1 MRHSNN
7 SSNRALRRLK
17 AHRRRDNNRLALHP
31 SKDSTRVYMKQ
42 DRRMMRK
49 SASVLLGLFALSAL
63 NACSKG
69 DNASA
74 AETAKAETM
83 VVGPENISV
92 VTNGSIM
99 TGPSIS
105 GTLEPDREAVLRA
118 QVSGSVLQTYADQG
132 QAVNA
137 GTVLARL
144 DASGIQDAYFSS
156 RAALVAARNA
166 ADVAAKD
173 LARNEKLLTAG
184 AIAERDIDQSR
195 RTSIAAQ
202 AALEDA
208 KSRLASAE
216 KTYRSTTVTAPF
228 NGIVSERPV
237 SAGDVVQPGTAL
249 FTVVDPSSMRLEA
262 SVPAEQLA
270 SIRIG
275 VPVSFT
281 VSGYPGRLF
290 VGRITRIN
298 PTADPTTRQVR
309 IYVSIPN
316 EGRALVAG
324 LFANGRMSTATK
336 MGMVV
341 PQSAVDVRGS
351 IPSVIRVKQ
360 GKAEKVTVKIGL
372 TDKTSETL
380 EILSGLQPGDTLLLG
395 AALGITPGTP
405 VRISAPTAGSTAN
418 SVKGS

>member
-1 MRHSNN
+1 
-7 SSNRALRRLK
+7 
-17 AHRRRDNNRLALHP
+17 
-31 SKDSTRVYMKQ
+31 MKL
-42 DRRMMRK
+42 DRSISRK
-49 SASVLLGLFALSAL
+49 SAAVLLGLSVLTALY
-63 NACSKG
+63 ACSKG
-69 DNASA
+69 DKASA

-83 VVGPENISV
+83 VVGPENITV
-92 VTNGSIM
+92 AANGSIM

-137 GTVLARL
+137 GAVLARI
-144 DASGIQDAYFSS
+144 DASGIQDAYTSA
-156 RAALVAARNA
+156 RAGLVSARNA

-173 LARNEKLLTAG
+173 LARNEKLLAAG

-195 RTSIAAQ
+195 RASIAAQ

-208 KSRLASAE
+208 NSRLATAE
-216 KTYRSTTVTAPF
+216 KAYRSTTVTAPF
-228 NGIVSERPV
+228 SGVVSERPV

-275 VPVSFT
+275 VPVNFT
-281 VSGYPGRLF
+281 VSGYPGRQF

-316 EGRALVAG
+316 EGRALVGG

-336 MGMVV
+336 MGLVV

-351 IPSVIRVKQ
+351 IPSVMRVKQ
-360 GKAEKVTVKIGL
+360 GKAEKVQVQIGL
-372 TDKTSETL
+372 TDKTSETI
-380 EILSGLQPGDTLLLG
+380 EVLSGLQPGDTLLLG
-395 AALGITPGTP
+395 AALGITPGTL
-405 VRISAPTAGSTAN
+405 VRIAAPTASPAAN
-418 SVKGS
+418 SGRGS

>member
-1 MRHSNN
+1 MKP
-7 SSNRALRRLK
+7 NR
-17 AHRRRDNNRLALHP
+17 NI
-31 SKDSTRVYMKQ
+31 S
-42 DRRMMRK
+42 RK
-49 SASVLLGLFALSAL
+49 SAAVLLGLSAMTVV
-63 NACSKG
+63 NACSKS
-69 DNASA
+69 DKVSA
-74 AETAKAETM
+74 AETAKLETM
-83 VVGPENISV
+83 VVGPENITV
-92 VTNGSIM
+92 AANGSIM

-137 GTVLARL
+137 GTVLARI
-144 DASGIQDAYFSS
+144 DASGIQDAYTSA
-156 RAALVAARNA
+156 RAGLVSARNA

-173 LARNEKLLTAG
+173 LARNEKLLAAG

-195 RTSIAAQ
+195 RASIAAQ

-208 KSRLASAE
+208 NSRLATAE
-216 KTYRSTTVTAPF
+216 KAYRSTTVTAPF
-228 NGIVSERPV
+228 SGVVSERPV

-275 VPVSFT
+275 VPVNFT
-281 VSGYPGRLF
+281 VSGYPGRQF

-316 EGRALVAG
+316 EGRALVGG

-336 MGMVV
+336 LGLVV

-351 IPSVIRVKQ
+351 IPSVMRVKQ
-360 GKAEKVTVKIGL
+360 GKAEKVQVQIGL
-372 TDKTSETL
+372 TDKTSETI
-380 EILSGLQPGDTLLLG
+380 EVLSGLQPGDTLLLG
-395 AALGITPGTP
+395 AAQGITPGTLIR
-405 VRISAPTAGSTAN
+405 VSAPTGSPPAN
-418 SVKGS
+418 SGRGI

>member
-1 MRHSNN
+1 MKL
-7 SSNRALRRLK
+7 NR
-17 AHRRRDNNRLALHP
+17 
-31 SKDSTRVYMKQ
+31 SIS
-42 DRRMMRK
+42 RK
-49 SASVLLGLFALSAL
+49 SAALLLGLSALTAL

-83 VVGPENISV
+83 VVGPENITV
-92 VTNGSIM
+92 AANGSIM

-137 GTVLARL
+137 GTVLARI
-144 DASGIQDAYFSS
+144 DASGIQDAYTSA
-156 RAALVAARNA
+156 RAGLVSARNA

-195 RTSIAAQ
+195 RASIAAQ

-208 KSRLASAE
+208 NSRLATAE
-216 KTYRSTTVTAPF
+216 KAYRSTTVTAPF
-228 NGIVSERPV
+228 SGVVSERPV

-275 VPVSFT
+275 VTVDFT
-281 VSGYPGRLF
+281 VSGYPGRQF

-316 EGRALVAG
+316 EGRALVGG

-336 MGMVV
+336 MGLVV

-351 IPSVIRVKQ
+351 IPSVMRVKQ
-360 GKAEKVTVKIGL
+360 GKAEKVQVQIGL
-372 TDKTSETL
+372 TDKTSETI
-380 EILSGLQPGDTLLLG
+380 EVLSGLQPGDTLLLG

-405 VRISAPTAGSTAN
+405 IKISAPTASTAAN
-418 SVKGS
+418 SVRGN

>member
-1 MRHSNN
+1 MKRD
-7 SSNRALRRLK
+7 RTILK
-17 AHRRRDNNRLALHP
+17 
-31 SKDSTRVYMKQ
+31 T
-42 DRRMMRK
+42 
-49 SASVLLGLFALSAL
+49 SAAVLLSLSAL
-63 NACSKG
+63 AVNACSKG
-69 DNASA
+69 DKASA
-74 AETAKAETM
+74 SETTKTETM
-83 VVGPENISV
+83 IVGAENIAIAA
-92 VTNGSIM
+92 NGSIM

-118 QVSGSVLQTYADQG
+118 QVTGSVLQTYADQG

-137 GTVLARL
+137 GTVLARI
-144 DASGIQDAYFSS
+144 DASGIQDAYNSA
-156 RAALVAARNA
+156 RAGLVSARNA
-166 ADVAAKD
+166 ADVAARD
-173 LARNEKLLTAG
+173 QARNEKLLAAG

-195 RTSIAAQ
+195 RASIAAQ

-208 KSRLASAE
+208 NSRLASAE
-216 KTYRSTTVTAPF
+216 KSYRSTTVTSPF

-275 VPVSFT
+275 VPVDFT
-281 VSGYPGRLF
+281 VSGYPGRQF

-316 EGRALVAG
+316 EGRALVGG

-336 MGMVV
+336 LGLVV

-351 IPSVIRVKQ
+351 IPSVIRVRQ
-360 GKAEKVTVKIGL
+360 GKAEKVPVKIGL
-372 TDKTSETL
+372 TDKTSETI
-380 EILSGLQPGDTLLLG
+380 EVLSGIQPGDTLLMG
-395 AALGITPGTP
+395 AAMGITPGTP
-405 VRISAPTAGSTAN
+405 VKISAPSAGTAAN
-418 SVKGS
+418 SVRGN

>member
-1 MRHSNN
+1 
-7 SSNRALRRLK
+7 
-17 AHRRRDNNRLALHP
+17 
-31 SKDSTRVYMKQ
+31 
-42 DRRMMRK
+42 MRK
-49 SASVLLGLFALSAL
+49 SAAILLSFSALAVL

-83 VVGPENISV
+83 VVGPENIAV
-92 VTNGSIM
+92 AANGSIM

-118 QVSGSVLQTYADQG
+118 QVSGSVLQTHADQG

-137 GTVLARL
+137 GTVLARI
-144 DASGIQDAYFSS
+144 DASGIQDAYTSA
-156 RAALVAARNA
+156 RAGLVSARNA

-173 LARNEKLLTAG
+173 LARNEKLLAAG

-195 RTSIAAQ
+195 RASIAAQ

-208 KSRLASAE
+208 NSRLATAE
-216 KTYRSTTVTAPF
+216 KAYRSTTVTSPF
-228 NGIVSERPV
+228 AGVVSERPV
-237 SAGDVVQPGTAL
+237 SSGDVVQPGTAL

-275 VPVSFT
+275 VPVDFT
-281 VSGYPGRLF
+281 VSGYPGRQF

-316 EGRALVAG
+316 EGRSLVGG
-324 LFANGRMSTATK
+324 LFATGRMSTATK
-336 MGMVV
+336 MGLVV

-351 IPSVIRVKQ
+351 IPSVMRVRQ
-360 GKAEKVTVKIGL
+360 GKAEKVPVKIGL
-372 TDKTSETL
+372 TDKTSETI
-380 EILSGLQPGDTLLLG
+380 EVLSGLQPGDTLLMG
-395 AALGITPGTP
+395 AAMGITPGTP
-405 VRISAPTAGSTAN
+405 VKISAPTADPAAN
-418 SVKGS
+418 SGKGS

>member
-1 MRHSNN
+1 
-7 SSNRALRRLK
+7 
-17 AHRRRDNNRLALHP
+17 
-31 SKDSTRVYMKQ
+31 MKL
-42 DRRMMRK
+42 DRSILRK
-49 SASVLLGLFALSAL
+49 SGAVLLSLSAL
-63 NACSKG
+63 AGVNACSKG
-69 DNASA
+69 DKASA

-83 VVGPENISV
+83 VVGPENIAV
-92 VTNGSIM
+92 AANGSIM

-137 GTVLARL
+137 GTVLARI
-144 DASGIQDAYFSS
+144 DATGIQDAYASA
-156 RAALVAARNA
+156 RAGLVSARNA

-173 LARNEKLLTAG
+173 LDRNEKLLAAG

-208 KSRLASAE
+208 NSRLASAE
-216 KTYRSTTVTAPF
+216 KAYRSTTVTAPF
-228 NGIVSERPV
+228 SGVVSERPV
-237 SAGDVVQPGTAL
+237 SAGDVVQPGSAL

-275 VPVSFT
+275 VPVDFT
-281 VSGYPGRLF
+281 VSGYPGRQF

-316 EGRALVAG
+316 EGRALIGG

-336 MGMVV
+336 MGLVV
-341 PQSAVDVRGS
+341 PASAVDVHGTT
-351 IPSVIRVKQ
+351 PSVMRVKQ
-360 GKAEKVTVKIGL
+360 GKVEKVQVQIGL
-372 TDKTSETL
+372 TDKTSETI
-380 EILSGLQPGDTLLLG
+380 EVLSGLQAGDTLLLG
-395 AALGITPGTP
+395 AVQGITPGTLI
-405 VRISAPTAGSTAN
+405 RITALATQPAVNSGRGS
-418 SVKGS
+418 

>member
-1 MRHSNN
+1 MKR
-7 SSNRALRRLK
+7 NRNILRE
-17 AHRRRDNNRLALHP
+17 
-31 SKDSTRVYMKQ
+31 
-42 DRRMMRK
+42 
-49 SASVLLGLFALSAL
+49 SAAVLLSLSALAAL

-69 DNASA
+69 DKA
-74 AETAKAETM
+74 AAAAKTETM
-83 VVGPENISV
+83 VVGPENILV
-92 VTNGSIM
+92 AANGSIM

-132 QAVNA
+132 QAVNT
-137 GTVLARL
+137 GTVLARI
-144 DASGIQDAYFSS
+144 DATGIQDAYTSA
-156 RAALVAARNA
+156 RAGLVSARNA

-173 LARNEKLLTAG
+173 LARNETLLAAG

-195 RTSIAAQ
+195 RASIAAH

-208 KSRLASAE
+208 NSRLASAE
-216 KTYRSTTVTAPF
+216 KAYRSTTVTAPF
-228 NGIVSERPV
+228 SGVVSERPV

-275 VPVSFT
+275 VPVNFT
-281 VSGYPGRLF
+281 VSGYPGRQF

-316 EGRALVAG
+316 EGRSLVGG

-336 MGMVV
+336 MGLVV
-341 PQSAVDVRGS
+341 PQSAVDVRGT
-351 IPSVIRVKQ
+351 IPSVMRVKQ
-360 GKAEKVTVKIGL
+360 GKVEKVPVQIGL
-372 TDKTSETL
+372 TDKTSETI
-380 EILSGLQPGDTLLLG
+380 EVLSGLQAGDTLLLG
-395 AALGITPGTP
+395 AAQGITPGTLI
-405 VRISAPTAGSTAN
+405 RISAPTAGAAAN
-418 SVKGS
+418 SGRGS

>member
-1 MRHSNN
+1 
-7 SSNRALRRLK
+7 
-17 AHRRRDNNRLALHP
+17 
-31 SKDSTRVYMKQ
+31 MKQ
-42 DRRMMRK
+42 DRSILK
-49 SASVLLGLFALSAL
+49 KTAGVLLSLSAL
-63 NACSKG
+63 LAVNACSKG
-69 DNASA
+69 DKASA
-74 AETAKAETM
+74 SETTKMETM
-83 VVGPENISV
+83 VVGPENIAV
-92 VTNGSIM
+92 AANGSIM

-132 QAVNA
+132 QAVSP
-137 GTVLARL
+137 GTVLARI
-144 DASGIQDAYFSS
+144 DASGIQDAYTSA
-156 RAALVAARNA
+156 RAGLVSARNA

-208 KSRLASAE
+208 NSRLASAE
-216 KTYRSTTVTAPF
+216 KAYRSTTVTAPF
-228 NGIVSERPV
+228 GGVVSERPV

-275 VPVSFT
+275 VPVNFT
-281 VSGYPGRLF
+281 VSGYPGREF

-316 EGRALVAG
+316 EGRALVGG

-336 MGMVV
+336 MGLVV

-351 IPSVIRVKQ
+351 IPSVIRVRQ
-360 GKAEKVTVKIGL
+360 GKAEKVPVKIGL
-372 TDKTSETL
+372 TDKTSETI
-380 EILSGLQPGDTLLLG
+380 EVLSGIQPGDTLLMG
-395 AALGITPGTP
+395 AAMGITPGTP
-405 VRISAPTAGSTAN
+405 VKISAPTASTAAN
-418 SVKGS
+418 SVRGN

>member
-1 MRHSNN
+1 
-7 SSNRALRRLK
+7 
-17 AHRRRDNNRLALHP
+17 
-31 SKDSTRVYMKQ
+31 MKL
-42 DRRMMRK
+42 DRSISRK
-49 SASVLLGLFALSAL
+49 TAAVLLGLSAL
-63 NACSKG
+63 TACSKG
-69 DNASA
+69 DKASA

-83 VVGPENISV
+83 VVGPENITV
-92 VTNGSIM
+92 AANGSIM

-137 GTVLARL
+137 GTVLARI
-144 DASGIQDAYFSS
+144 DASGIQDAYTSA
-156 RAALVAARNA
+156 RAGLVSARNA

-173 LARNEKLLTAG
+173 LARNEKLLAAG

-195 RTSIAAQ
+195 RSSIAAQ

-208 KSRLASAE
+208 NSRLATAE
-216 KTYRSTTVTAPF
+216 KAYRSTTVTAPF
-228 NGIVSERPV
+228 SGVVSERPV

-275 VPVSFT
+275 VTVDFT
-281 VSGYPGRLF
+281 VSGYPGRQF

-316 EGRALVAG
+316 EGRALVGG

-336 MGMVV
+336 MGLVV

-351 IPSVIRVKQ
+351 IPSVMRVKQ
-360 GKAEKVTVKIGL
+360 GKAEKVQVQIGL
-372 TDKTSETL
+372 TDKTSETI
-380 EILSGLQPGDTLLLG
+380 EVLSGLQPGDTLLLG
-395 AALGITPGTP
+395 AALGITPGTL
-405 VRISAPTAGSTAN
+405 VRISAPTGRPAAN
-418 SVKGS
+418 SGRGS

>member
-1 MRHSNN
+1 MKLNRSI
-7 SSNRALRRLK
+7 SS
-17 AHRRRDNNRLALHP
+17 
-31 SKDSTRVYMKQ
+31 
-42 DRRMMRK
+42 K
-49 SASVLLGLFALSAL
+49 SAAILLGLSAMIL
-63 NACSKG
+63 VNACSKS
-69 DNASA
+69 DKVSA
-74 AETAKAETM
+74 AETAKLETM
-83 VVGPENISV
+83 VVGPENITVAS
-92 VTNGSIM
+92 NGSIM

-137 GTVLARL
+137 GTVLARI
-144 DASGIQDAYFSS
+144 DASGIQDAYTSA
-156 RAALVAARNA
+156 RAGLVSARNA

-195 RTSIAAQ
+195 RASIAAQ

-208 KSRLASAE
+208 NSRLATAE
-216 KTYRSTTVTAPF
+216 KAYRSTTVTAPF
-228 NGIVSERPV
+228 SGVVSERPV

-275 VPVSFT
+275 VPVNFT
-281 VSGYPGRLF
+281 VSGYPGREF

-316 EGRALVAG
+316 EGRALVGG

-336 MGMVV
+336 MGLVV

-351 IPSVIRVKQ
+351 IPSVVRIKQ
-360 GKAEKVTVKIGL
+360 GKAEKVPVKIGL
-372 TDKTSETL
+372 TDKTSETI
-380 EILSGLQPGDTLLLG
+380 EVLSGLQAGDTLLMG
-395 AALGITPGTP
+395 AAMGITPGTP
-405 VRISAPTAGSTAN
+405 VRISAPTAN
-418 SVKGS
+418 SGKGS

>member
-1 MRHSNN
+1 MKRYQRILKS
-7 SSNRALRRLK
+7 RA
-17 AHRRRDNNRLALHP
+17 A
-31 SKDSTRVYMKQ
+31 
-42 DRRMMRK
+42 
-49 SASVLLGLFALSAL
+49 VLLSFSALTVL

-69 DNASA
+69 DKASA
-74 AETAKAETM
+74 SETTKTETM
-83 VVGPENISV
+83 LVGPENIAIAA
-92 VTNGSIM
+92 NGSIM

-118 QVSGSVLQTYADQG
+118 QVTGSVLQTYADQG

-137 GTVLARL
+137 GTVLARI
-144 DASGIQDAYFSS
+144 DASGIQDAYNSARVGVVS
-156 RAALVAARNA
+156 ARNA

-173 LARNEKLLTAG
+173 LARNEKLLSAG

-195 RTSIAAQ
+195 RASIAAQ

-208 KSRLASAE
+208 NSKLASAE
-216 KTYRSTTVTAPF
+216 KSYRSTTVTSPF

-237 SAGDVVQPGTAL
+237 SPGDVVQPGTAL

-275 VPVSFT
+275 VPVNFT
-281 VSGYPGRLF
+281 VSGYPGRQF

-316 EGRALVAG
+316 EGRALVGG

-336 MGMVV
+336 LGLVV

-351 IPSVIRVKQ
+351 IPSVIRVRQ
-360 GKAEKVTVKIGL
+360 GKAELVPVKIGL
-372 TDKTSETL
+372 TDKTSETI
-380 EILSGLQPGDTLLLG
+380 EVLSGIHPGDTLLMG
-395 AALGITPGTP
+395 AAMGITPGTP
-405 VRISAPTAGSTAN
+405 IRISAPTASTAAN
-418 SVKGS
+418 SVIGN

>member
-1 MRHSNN
+1 MKL
-7 SSNRALRRLK
+7 NR
-17 AHRRRDNNRLALHP
+17 
-31 SKDSTRVYMKQ
+31 SIS
-42 DRRMMRK
+42 RK
-49 SASVLLGLFALSAL
+49 SAAVLLGLSAVIVV
-63 NACSKG
+63 NACSKS
-69 DNASA
+69 DKVSA
-74 AETAKAETM
+74 AETAKLETM
-83 VVGPENISV
+83 VVGPENITV
-92 VTNGSIM
+92 AANGSIM

-137 GTVLARL
+137 GTVLARI
-144 DASGIQDAYFSS
+144 DASGIQDAYTSA
-156 RAALVAARNA
+156 RAGLVSARNA

-173 LARNEKLLTAG
+173 LARNEKLLAAG

-195 RTSIAAQ
+195 RASIAAQ

-208 KSRLASAE
+208 NSRLATAE
-216 KTYRSTTVTAPF
+216 KAYRSTTVTAPF
-228 NGIVSERPV
+228 TGVVSERPV

-275 VPVSFT
+275 VPVNFT
-281 VSGYPGRLF
+281 VSGYPGRQF

-316 EGRALVAG
+316 EGRALVGG

-336 MGMVV
+336 MGLVV

-351 IPSVIRVKQ
+351 IPSVMRVRQ
-360 GKAEKVTVKIGL
+360 GKAEKVQVQIGL
-372 TDKTSETL
+372 TDKTSETI
-380 EILSGLQPGDTLLLG
+380 EVLSGVQAGDTLLLG
-395 AALGITPGTP
+395 AAQGITPGTL
-405 VRISAPTAGSTAN
+405 VRISAPAGSPAAN
-418 SVKGS
+418 SGRGS

>member
-1 MRHSNN
+1 
-7 SSNRALRRLK
+7 
-17 AHRRRDNNRLALHP
+17 
-31 SKDSTRVYMKQ
+31 MKL
-42 DRRMMRK
+42 DRSILRK
-49 SASVLLGLFALSAL
+49 SGAVLLSLSAL
-63 NACSKG
+63 AGVNACSKG
-69 DNASA
+69 DKASA

-83 VVGPENISV
+83 VVGPENIAV
-92 VTNGSIM
+92 AANGSIM

-137 GTVLARL
+137 GTVLARI
-144 DASGIQDAYFSS
+144 DATGIQDAYASA
-156 RAALVAARNA
+156 RAGLVSARNA

-173 LARNEKLLTAG
+173 LDRNEKLLAAG

-208 KSRLASAE
+208 NSRLASAE
-216 KTYRSTTVTAPF
+216 KAYRSTTVTAPF
-228 NGIVSERPV
+228 SGVVSERPV
-237 SAGDVVQPGTAL
+237 SAGDVVQPGSAL

-275 VPVSFT
+275 VPVDFT
-281 VSGYPGRLF
+281 VSGYPGRQF

-316 EGRALVAG
+316 EGRALIGG

-336 MGMVV
+336 MGLVV
-341 PQSAVDVRGS
+341 PASAVDVRGTT
-351 IPSVIRVKQ
+351 PSVMRVKQ
-360 GKAEKVTVKIGL
+360 GKVEKVQVQIGL
-372 TDKTSETL
+372 TDKTSETI
-380 EILSGLQPGDTLLLG
+380 EVLSGLQAGDTLLLG
-395 AALGITPGTP
+395 AVQGITPGTLI
-405 VRISAPTAGSTAN
+405 RITALATQPAVNSGRGS
-418 SVKGS
+418 

>member
-1 MRHSNN
+1 MKRD
-7 SSNRALRRLK
+7 RTILK
-17 AHRRRDNNRLALHP
+17 
-31 SKDSTRVYMKQ
+31 T
-42 DRRMMRK
+42 
-49 SASVLLGLFALSAL
+49 SAAVLLSLSAL
-63 NACSKG
+63 TFVNACSKG
-69 DNASA
+69 DKASA
-74 AETAKAETM
+74 SETTKTETM
-83 VVGPENISV
+83 VVGPENIAV
-92 VTNGSIM
+92 AANGSIM

-137 GTVLARL
+137 GTVLARI
-144 DASGIQDAYFSS
+144 DASGIQDAYNSA
-156 RAALVAARNA
+156 RVGLVSARNA

-173 LARNEKLLTAG
+173 LARNEKLLAAG

-195 RTSIAAQ
+195 RASIAAQ

-208 KSRLASAE
+208 NSRLATAE
-216 KTYRSTTVTAPF
+216 KAYRSTTVTSPF

-275 VPVSFT
+275 VPVDFT
-281 VSGYPGRLF
+281 VSGYPGRQF

-316 EGRALVAG
+316 EGRALVGG

-336 MGMVV
+336 MGLVV

-351 IPSVIRVKQ
+351 IPSVMRVRQ
-360 GKAEKVTVKIGL
+360 GKAEKVPVKIGL
-372 TDKTSETL
+372 TDKTSETI
-380 EILSGLQPGDTLLLG
+380 EVLSGIQPGDTLLMG
-395 AALGITPGTP
+395 AAMGITPGTP
-405 VRISAPTAGSTAN
+405 VKISAPTAGTAAN
-418 SVKGS
+418 SVRGN

>member
-1 MRHSNN
+1 MKRD
-7 SSNRALRRLK
+7 RGILK
-17 AHRRRDNNRLALHP
+17 
-31 SKDSTRVYMKQ
+31 
-42 DRRMMRK
+42 K
-49 SASVLLGLFALSAL
+49 SAAILLSLSAL
-63 NACSKG
+63 TVVNACSKG
-69 DNASA
+69 DKASA
-74 AETAKAETM
+74 SETTKAETM
-83 VVGPENISV
+83 MVGPENIAIAA
-92 VTNGSIM
+92 NGSIM

-118 QVSGSVLQTYADQG
+118 QVTGSVLQTYADQG
-132 QAVNA
+132 QVVNA
-137 GTVLARL
+137 GTVLARI
-144 DASGIQDAYFSS
+144 DASGIQDAYNSA
-156 RAALVAARNA
+156 RAGLVSARNA

-173 LARNEKLLTAG
+173 LARNEKLLAAG

-195 RTSIAAQ
+195 RASIAAQ

-208 KSRLASAE
+208 NSRLATAE
-216 KTYRSTTVTAPF
+216 KAYRSTTVTSPF

-275 VPVSFT
+275 VPVDFT
-281 VSGYPGRLF
+281 VSGYPGRQF

-316 EGRALVAG
+316 EGRALVGG

-336 MGMVV
+336 MGLVV

-351 IPSVIRVKQ
+351 IPSVMRVRQ
-360 GKAEKVTVKIGL
+360 GKAEKVPVKIGL
-372 TDKTSETL
+372 TDKTSETI
-380 EILSGLQPGDTLLLG
+380 EVLSGIQPGDTLLMG
-395 AALGITPGTP
+395 AAMGITPGTP
-405 VRISAPTAGSTAN
+405 IRISAPTAAAAATSG
-418 SVKGS
+418 KGS

>member
-1 MRHSNN
+1 
-7 SSNRALRRLK
+7 
-17 AHRRRDNNRLALHP
+17 
-31 SKDSTRVYMKQ
+31 MKR
-42 DRRMMRK
+42 DRRILK
-49 SASVLLGLFALSAL
+49 TSAAVLLSLSAFTVV

-69 DNASA
+69 DKASA
-74 AETAKAETM
+74 SETTKMETM
-83 VVGPENISV
+83 IVGTENIAV
-92 VTNGSIM
+92 AANGSIM

-118 QVSGSVLQTYADQG
+118 QVTGSVLQTYADQG

-137 GTVLARL
+137 GTVLARI
-144 DASGIQDAYFSS
+144 DASGIQDAYNSA
-156 RAALVAARNA
+156 RAGLVSARNA

-173 LARNEKLLTAG
+173 LARNEKLLAAG

-195 RTSIAAQ
+195 RASIAAQ

-208 KSRLASAE
+208 NSRLASAE
-216 KTYRSTTVTAPF
+216 KSYRSTTVTSPF

-275 VPVSFT
+275 VPVDFT
-281 VSGYPGRLF
+281 VSGYPGRQF

-316 EGRALVAG
+316 EGRALVGG

-336 MGMVV
+336 LGLVV

-351 IPSVIRVKQ
+351 IPSVIRVRQ
-360 GKAEKVTVKIGL
+360 GKAEKVPVKIGL
-372 TDKTSETL
+372 TDKTSETI
-380 EILSGLQPGDTLLLG
+380 EVLSGIQPGDTLLMG
-395 AALGITPGTP
+395 AAMGITPGTP
-405 VRISAPTAGSTAN
+405 VRISAPTASTAAN
-418 SVKGS
+418 SVRGN